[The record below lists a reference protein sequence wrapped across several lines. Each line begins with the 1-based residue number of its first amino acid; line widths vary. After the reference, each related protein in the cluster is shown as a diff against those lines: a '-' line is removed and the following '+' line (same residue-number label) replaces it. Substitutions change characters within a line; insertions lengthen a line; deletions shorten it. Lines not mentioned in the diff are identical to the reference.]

1 MVDQAERLRE
11 MYKEKKFQKPPRKKG
26 LSRVIVVASGKGGV
40 GKTNLVVNLA
50 VVMGQLGQKTVILDT
65 DMGLANVDILMDLKY
80 DFSLVDVIRGYKDL
94 SEVILKG
101 TFNVEVIPGGS
112 GLSEI
117 INLDNHQRE
126 QLISRLSYLDEEGD
140 ILLIDCSAGLS
151 RTVLS
156 FIAAADELIMVTTPE
171 PTAITDVY
179 SIIKI
184 VSNYNLHSSVN
195 LVVNMIRS
203 SREGAA
209 VFKRI
214 NKVCRNFLDIDINF
228 LGGIE
233 YDQHVHRAIL
243 SCSPYIL
250 QFPRSRASQCIRR
263 IARRLLF
270 EEEAIH
276 DVNQKKEG
284 FLNRLMQLWSS

>member
-11 MYKEKKFQKPPRKKG
+11 IFQESQFHKAPRRRG
-26 LSRVIVVASGKGGV
+26 LSRIIVVASGKGGV

-50 VVMGQLGQKTVILDT
+50 VVMGQWGQKTIILDT
-65 DMGLANVDILMDLKY
+65 DLGLANVDILMDLKPS
-80 DFSLVDVIRGYKDL
+80 FSLVDVIRGYKDL
-94 SEVILKG
+94 SEVVLRG
-101 TFNVEVIPGGS
+101 PFNVEVVPGGS

-117 INLDNHQRE
+117 VSLDNHQRE
-126 QLISRLSYLDEEGD
+126 QLISRLSYLEEKGD

-156 FIAAADELIMVTTPE
+156 FIAAADELIMVTIPE

-179 SIIKI
+179 SIIK
-184 VSNYNLHSSVN
+184 VVNNYRLHSTVN
-195 LVVNMIRS
+195 LVVNMMRS
-203 SREGAA
+203 AKEGEN

-214 NKVCRNFLDIDINF
+214 DKVCQNFLDITINF

-233 YDQHVHRAIL
+233 YDQHVHKAVL
-243 SCSPYIL
+243 SCSPYVL
-250 QFPRSRASQCIRR
+250 QFPRSRAAQCTRH

-270 EEEAIH
+270 EEEAASG
-276 DVNQKKEG
+276 VNKKEGG
-284 FLNRLMQLWSS
+284 FLNRLIQLWGS